1 MGVLTVTC
9 RKCGEEK
16 ALDAENF
23 PPHKQTK
30 SGFDSWCR
38 PCRRAYR
45 KLYRRLSGVR
55 PDQEHMVGVARNVTA
70 CVICG
75 DLDNLVVDHDH
86 RTGRVRGALC
96 QRCNMGLG
104 HFRDDPEL
112 LEFAAMYLRGECAC
126 GECQPSWGGRPNEP
140 NFVQEVA

>member
-1 MGVLTVTC
+1 MGVLTFCC
-9 RKCGEEK
+9 RKCKTEK
-16 ALDAENF
+16 LLDAENF
-23 PPHKQTK
+23 PPHKHTT

-45 KLYRRLSGVR
+45 KKYRKLAGVR
-55 PDQEHMVGVARNVTA
+55 PDQEHLVEVARKSVA

-75 DLDNLVVDHDH
+75 DTYGLVVDHDH

-96 QRCNMGLG
+96 LRCNMGLG

-112 LEFAAMYLRGECAC
+112 LELAALYIRGECAC
-126 GECQPSWGGRPNEP
+126 GECVPIWGGRPDEAAYIS
-140 NFVQEVA
+140 Q